1 MFHAESKSKRHKRAL
16 GVRLNG
22 RVGKVGFERARFL
35 EDKLPCLE
43 PNFKREAG
51 ERHVR
56 RVFERVVVRLVVQH
70 SRVIDSG

>member
-1 MFHAESKSKRHKRAL
+1 VFHAESKSKRHKRAL

-51 ERHVR
+51 E
-56 RVFERVVVRLVVQH
+56 ELQH